1 MLRASLMVSPL
12 QTGWLPHAPLHRP
25 ATATAFA
32 VTRLDN
38 PKTVTPTSPPPR
50 GEGQGGGR
58 GIGELC
64 RYDTYACARRGKLNS
79 VIGAS
84 MPTDVKICG
93 LKTEATL
100 TAALEAGA
108 DYIGLNFY
116 PNTPRRVDVA
126 TAAKLAATM
135 RGRAKIVALVVDA
148 DDALIREIALAVA
161 PDLFQLHGK
170 ETPERVAEI
179 TAMTGI
185 PVMKAISVRTAEDA
199 TRALAYSGAAA
210 LILFDAKPPEG
221 MKGAMPGGNGVAFD
235 WRALLGVKD
244 KVRYMLSGGL
254 TPENVAEAIRL
265 TGARAV
271 DVSSGVESAPG
282 EKDADK
288 IRRFIAAAKSAG

>member
-1 MLRASLMVSPL
+1 
-12 QTGWLPHAPLHRP
+12 
-25 ATATAFA
+25 
-32 VTRLDN
+32 
-38 PKTVTPTSPPPR
+38 
-50 GEGQGGGR
+50 
-58 GIGELC
+58 
-64 RYDTYACARRGKLNS
+64 
-79 VIGAS
+79 
-84 MPTDVKICG
+84 MPIDVKICG

-100 TAALEAGA
+100 IAALEAGA

-116 PNTPRRVDVA
+116 PNTQRRVDIA
-126 TAAKLAATM
+126 TAAKLAAIM
-135 RGRAKIVALVVDA
+135 RGRAKIVALLVDA
-148 DDALIREIALAVA
+148 DDATVAAVA
-161 PDLFQLHGK
+161 AEVRPDLFQLHGK
-170 ETPERVAEI
+170 ETPQRVAEI

-185 PVMKAISVRTAEDA
+185 PVMKAIAVRTAEDA
-199 TRALAYSGAAA
+199 ARALAYSGAAD

-221 MKGAMPGGNGVAFD
+221 LTGAMPGGNGVAFD

-265 TGARAV
+265 TGATAV